1 MIPTRLL
8 VQFVAVAEELHFG
21 KAALR
26 LHMAQPPLSQAIKNL
41 EELVGVP
48 LLSRNKHF
56 VALTPA
62 GTVFLEEA
70 HELLMRGQRAID
82 AARRADQGVT
92 GTLTVGFVGSVSYA
106 LLPRILRDFRVQFPS
121 IHIDLR
127 EMTSTEQIENLRA
140 RKIDLGIVRLPLNN
154 AADMATRTITT
165 ERFIAVLPQDHQLAG
180 AKTLRLKDLAN
191 DAFMIFPAE
200 KIPSLHAKFL
210 LACEKAEFSPR
221 IVLEAWQM
229 SSMVSLVATGLG
241 VALLPAQVRSSPHP
255 GVVYRDLS
263 DQSEHLELK
272 VAAAW
277 RQDVVSGAVN
287 SMLSVLDRE

>member
-1 MIPTRLL
+1 MVHTRLL

-62 GTVFLEEA
+62 GAVFLEEA
-70 HELLMRGQRAID
+70 RELLARGQRAID

-127 EMTSTEQIENLRA
+127 ELT
-140 RKIDLGIVRLPLNN
+140 
-154 AADMATRTITT
+154 
-165 ERFIAVLPQDHQLAG
+165 
-180 AKTLRLKDLAN
+180 
-191 DAFMIFPAE
+191 
-200 KIPSLHAKFL
+200 
-210 LACEKAEFSPR
+210 
-221 IVLEAWQM
+221 
-229 SSMVSLVATGLG
+229 
-241 VALLPAQVRSSPHP
+241 
-255 GVVYRDLS
+255 
-263 DQSEHLELK
+263 
-272 VAAAW
+272 
-277 RQDVVSGAVN
+277 
-287 SMLSVLDRE
+287 